1 MLIKPPKRIPYPWI
15 LVGLLWVVS
24 FLNNADRQI
33 IFSIFPLLQADFGL
47 SSTQL
52 GLLSTAF
59 FCVYGVLS
67 PLTGFL
73 ADQFG
78 RRKLILA
85 SLTVWSLVTW
95 ATGHARGYGDLVWTR
110 VLMGVSESCY
120 LPAALALI
128 ADYHPKHSR
137 SLATAIHQS
146 GLAIGFTLGGVGG
159 AWLGQEYGWRWA
171 FSSLGAFGVFYALIL
186 SVTLKEGSSSS
197 VGKEVVPRLEFLTS
211 VKGLFRVP
219 GYPTMMSVFTASSIV
234 SVICYTWLPT
244 YLFERFE
251 MSLVLAGFSAMFY
264 LKAGNLAG
272 MLLGGWIADRWSRHS
287 QRGRLFTQVIGLV
300 GSAPLLLVVGM
311 TSSHTLL
318 ILSLFGHGLVKGLYD
333 CNAMPVMCQIIRKP
347 LWATG
352 YGIFICAGVA
362 TAGAMAGAAGYFKE
376 VIGIGGALQIG
387 ALLILVA
394 GFLLLRIRISE
405 DVGRLNGVG
414 EPVRS
419 M

>member
-1 MLIKPPKRIPYPWI
+1 MLVNSIKRIPYPWI

-33 IFSIFPLLQADFGL
+33 IFSIFPLLQADFKL
-47 SSTQL
+47 SGTQL

-73 ADQFG
+73 ADRFG
-78 RRKLILA
+78 RRRSILA
-85 SLTVWSLVTW
+85 SLSIWSLVTW
-95 ATGHARGYGDLVWTR
+95 ATGHARNYSDLVWTR

-128 ADYHPKHSR
+128 ADYHPKHTR

-146 GLAIGFTLGGVGG
+146 GLAIGFTLGGIGG

-171 FSSLGAFGVFYALIL
+171 FSFLGGFGVIYALIL
-186 SVTLKEGSSSS
+186 TVALKEADSTGPA
-197 VGKEVVPRLEFLTS
+197 KEAIAKPRFLKS
-211 VKGLFRVP
+211 VKDLLRVP
-219 GYPTMMSVFTASSIV
+219 GYPTMLLVFTASSIV
-234 SVICYTWLPT
+234 SVISYTWLPT
-244 YLFERFE
+244 YLYERFE

-264 LKAGNLAG
+264 LKTGSLSG
-272 MLLGGWIADRWSRHS
+272 MLLGGWIADRWSEQT

-300 GSAPLLLVVGM
+300 GSAPLLLVVGLT
-311 TSSHTLL
+311 TSHPLL
-318 ILSLFGHGLVKGLYD
+318 ILSLFAHGLIKGLYD
-333 CNAMPVMCQIIRKP
+333 CNAMPVMCQVVTKP
-347 LWATG
+347 LWSTG
-352 YGIFICAGVA
+352 YGIFICAGVS

-376 VIGIGGALQIG
+376 AIGIGGALQLG

-394 GFLLLRIRISE
+394 GVLLLRINISE
-405 DVGRLNGVG
+405 NVGRVEGVKQ
-414 EPVRS
+414 PACS
-419 M
+419 N